1 MVFQITVRSQKVPAS
16 VLKATKNS
24 AFYKKKTK
32 TPKTPTQHQLPSQQ
46 FSDSFYKKKPLHN
59 KSSPHKKY

>member
-24 AFYKKKTK
+24 AFYKNTQNTNPTS
-32 TPKTPTQHQLPSQQ
+32 TPVPAIFRQ
-46 FSDSFYKKKPLHN
+46 FLQKKKPLHN
-59 KSSPHKKY
+59 KSSPQQKKY